1 MAKAYVFYNPLAG
14 NGGCLDS
21 VKGIVEMI
29 EDEIVL
35 CDMTK
40 GYSNVLDNLSC
51 DDYLVICGGDGT
63 LNRFINETDAENIS
77 NDILYFA
84 SGSGNDFAHD
94 LGHGKADKPYSIKE
108 YLCNLPSVTV
118 KGKTYKFLNGVG
130 FGIDGYCCEEGDKI
144 RAEKPGEKVDYTA
157 IAIKGLLF
165 HYKPKNAKVTVD
177 GVEHTY
183 KKVWIAPTM
192 NGRFYGG
199 GMMPTPN
206 QERLAEKKKVSTM
219 LFYGSG
225 KLHTLIMFPSLFKG
239 EHVKHK
245 KHVDILCGKEIK
257 VEFDRPSPLQI
268 DGETILDVTEY
279 SVKVGVPAKVE
290 A

>member
-35 CDMTK
+35 CDMTD
-40 GYSNVLDNLSC
+40 GYSNVLDNLSD

-144 RAEKPGEKVDYTA
+144 RAERPGEKVDYTA

-206 QERLAEKKKVSTM
+206 QERLADEKKVSTM

-225 KLHTLIMFPSLFKG
+225 KLHTLMMFPSLFKG
-239 EHVKHK
+239 EHVKYT
-245 KHVDILCGKEIK
+245 KHIDILCGKEIK